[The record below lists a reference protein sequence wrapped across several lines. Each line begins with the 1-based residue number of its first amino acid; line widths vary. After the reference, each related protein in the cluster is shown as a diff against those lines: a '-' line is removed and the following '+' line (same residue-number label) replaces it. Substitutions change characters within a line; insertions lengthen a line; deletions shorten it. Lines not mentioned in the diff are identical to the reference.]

1 MSEPGG
7 RQASRMAVRVGFE
20 PTRGLRPYGISSAAS
35 STGLLHLTLDHP
47 IIYRLD
53 RACQNP
59 RHARAGEEGGAPLFW
74 ERGGQAQQQV
84 PQPLALRSTIA

>member
-35 STGLLHLTLDHP
+35 STGLLHLTVDQT

-53 RACQNP
+53 RACQN
-59 RHARAGEEGGAPLFW
+59 RHHARAGEEGRAQVFW
-74 ERGGQAQQQV
+74 ERGG
-84 PQPLALRSTIA
+84 